1 MRDGSTRFFWTT
13 DVAGPVKSDA
23 AICVADQ
30 AVIAIENVRLFDE
43 VQARTRDLS
52 ETLEHQTATSEVLNV
67 ITRSPTDAQLARRS
81 AAVRRC
87 AVLVL
92 TKGERPHPRRSYG
105 RRVYLQDAADNTAIS
120 KHVVIIIVPL
130 VRANDS
136 NRRRSDESRVTDWSG
151 DLPAPMK
158 AAIEQFRTQLGAAID
173 SVDPVKR
180 ALDTQVPENDRREA
194 R

>member
-1 MRDGSTRFFWTT
+1 
-13 DVAGPVKSDA
+13 
-23 AICVADQ
+23 
-30 AVIAIENVRLFDE
+30 
-43 VQARTRDLS
+43 
-52 ETLEHQTATSEVLNV
+52 
-67 ITRSPTDAQLARRS
+67 
-81 AAVRRC
+81 
-87 AVLVL
+87 
-92 TKGERPHPRRSYG
+92 
-105 RRVYLQDAADNTAIS
+105 VYLQDAADNTAIS